1 MMTRTYAFVLTTTL
15 IAASVSASA
24 QSIGGNYSV
33 AGTNLDGTT
42 YGGTAAIVLTS
53 ETTCA
58 IKWVT
63 GETESEGICMRNGDS
78 FAAGYVSD
86 DITGLV
92 VYKVLPNGTLN
103 GLWTIANNGGTG
115 TEILTPVP

>member
-1 MMTRTYAFVLTTTL
+1 MTTRTYAFVLTTAL

-24 QSIGGNYSV
+24 QSIGGKYSV

-42 YGGTAAIVLTS
+42 YGGTAAIALTS
-53 ETTCA
+53 ETTCV

-78 FAAGYVSD
+78 FAAGYVSG

-92 VYKVLPNGTLN
+92 IYKVLPDGTLN
-103 GLWTIANNGGTG
+103 GLWTIANNGGAG